1 MSEEGYSSDIC
12 FMYGTTHIYSLKGNI
27 VMIRFLKIAWRI
39 LLVFCVA
46 CAICLL
52 LLLGINIY
60 VKAAVKDRI
69 ITVEE
74 AGKLSD
80 VDCIIVLGAG
90 VYGDDSPT
98 LMLEDRLL
106 RGIDLYYKGCA
117 PKLLMSGD
125 HGGLYYDE
133 VNVMKKYAIG
143 KGVISSDIFMD
154 HAGFSTYES
163 MYRAKNIFGVDKAII
178 VTQRYHLSRALYVA
192 KAMGI
197 DAYGV
202 AAEDIKYAGQYSRD
216 VREFFA
222 RGKDFLTAIFKP
234 KPSVMGDKIDITGDG
249 DLTNDKAY

>member
-1 MSEEGYSSDIC
+1 
-12 FMYGTTHIYSLKGNI
+12 MY
-27 VMIRFLKIAWRI
+27 RFLKIMWK
-39 LLVFCVA
+39 LLLGFCIA
-46 CAICLL
+46 CGVGLL

-60 VKAAVKDRI
+60 VKASVKDKI

-74 AGKLSD
+74 ATKLSD

-90 VYGDDSPT
+90 VYGDQTPT

-106 RGIDLYYKGCA
+106 RGIELYDKDCG

-125 HGGLYYDE
+125 HGDIYYDE
-133 VNVMKKYAIG
+133 VNVMKNYAIG
-143 KGVISSDIFMD
+143 KGVVSSDIFMD

-163 MYRAKNIFGVDKAII
+163 MYRAKEIFGADKVII
-178 VTQRYHLSRALYVA
+178 VTQRYHLSRALYLA
-192 KAMGI
+192 EAMGI

-202 AAEDIKYAGQYSRD
+202 AAEDVEYPGQYSRD

-234 KPSVMGDKIDITGDG
+234 KPTVMGNMIDISGDG
-249 DLTNDKAY
+249 DVTNDK

>member
-1 MSEEGYSSDIC
+1 MKKI
-12 FMYGTTHIYSLKGNI
+12 
-27 VMIRFLKIAWRI
+27 LKIAWKL
-39 LLVFCVA
+39 LLVICVA
-46 CAICLL
+46 IGIGLI
-52 LLLGINIY
+52 LLLGLNIY
-60 VKAAVKDRI
+60 VNASVKDRI

-74 AGKLSD
+74 ATKLSD

-90 VYGDDSPT
+90 VYGDDTPT

-106 RGIDLYYKGCA
+106 RGIELYNMDCA

-133 VNVMKKYAIG
+133 VNVMKKYAME
-143 KGVISSDIFMD
+143 KGVVSSDIFMD

-163 MYRAKNIFGVDKAII
+163 MYRAKEIFGVDKVII

-202 AAEDIKYAGQYSRD
+202 AAEDINYGGQYSRD

-222 RGKDFLTAIFKP
+222 RGKDFFTAIFKP
-234 KPSVMGDKIDITGDG
+234 KPSVMGDMIDITGDG
-249 DLTNDKAY
+249 DVTNDK

>member
-1 MSEEGYSSDIC
+1 MKKV
-12 FMYGTTHIYSLKGNI
+12 LK
-27 VMIRFLKIAWRI
+27 VVWRI
-39 LLVFCVA
+39 LFVLCAFCG
-46 CAICLL
+46 ICLL
-52 LLLGINIY
+52 LLLGVNVY

-74 AGKLSD
+74 ATKLSD

-90 VYGDDSPT
+90 VYGDDTPT

-106 RGIDLYYKGCA
+106 RGIELYYMGCA

-125 HGGLYYDE
+125 HGDLYYDE
-133 VNVMKKYAIG
+133 VNVMKKYAVE
-143 KGVISSDIFMD
+143 KGVTSSDVFMD

-163 MYRAKNIFGVDKAII
+163 MYRARKIFGTDKVII

-192 KAMGI
+192 KAMDI

-202 AAEDIKYAGQYSRD
+202 AAEDINYGGQYSRD

-222 RGKDFLTAIFKP
+222 RGKDFLTSIFKP
-234 KPSVMGDKIDITGDG
+234 KPSVMGDMIDITGDG
-249 DLTNDKAY
+249 DITNDK

>member
-1 MSEEGYSSDIC
+1 M
-12 FMYGTTHIYSLKGNI
+12 LKI
-27 VMIRFLKIAWRI
+27 LKIAWRI

-46 CAICLL
+46 CGICLL

-60 VKAAVKDRI
+60 VKASVKDRI
-69 ITVEE
+69 IAVEE
-74 AGKLSD
+74 TDNLSN
-80 VDCIIVLGAG
+80 VDCIIILGAG
-90 VYGDDSPT
+90 VYGDETPS

-106 RGIDLYYKGCA
+106 RGIELYNKGCA

-133 VNVMKKYAIG
+133 VNVMKKYAVG
-143 KGVISSDIFMD
+143 KGVVSSDVFMD

-192 KAMGI
+192 RAMGI

-202 AAEDIKYAGQYSRD
+202 AAEDINYAGQYSRD

-234 KPSVMGDKIDITGDG
+234 EPSVMGQVIDITGDG
-249 DLTNDKAY
+249 DVTNDKAY

>member
-1 MSEEGYSSDIC
+1 MVKLMKRIC
-12 FMYGTTHIYSLKGNI
+12 
-27 VMIRFLKIAWRI
+27 KILWKVLVIFCIACGVGLII
-39 LLVFCVA
+39 LLGV
-46 CAICLL
+46 
-52 LLLGINIY
+52 NIY
-60 VKAAVKDRI
+60 VKASVKDRI
-69 ITVEE
+69 ITTEE
-74 AGKLSD
+74 ATKLAD
-80 VDCIIVLGAG
+80 VDCVIVLGAG
-90 VYGDDSPT
+90 VYGDDTPS

-106 RGIDLYYKGCA
+106 RGIELYDKGCA

-143 KGVISSDIFMD
+143 KGVVSSDIFMD

-163 MYRAKNIFGVDKAII
+163 MYRAKEIFGVDKAII
-178 VTQRYHLSRALYVA
+178 VTQRYHLSRALYLA
-192 KAMGI
+192 EAMGI

-202 AAEDIKYAGQYSRD
+202 AAEDIDYVGQESRD

-249 DLTNDKAY
+249 DLTNDKTY